1 MRALSAAQVGPEQIA
16 VLGSWQGLAREIST
30 IGGDPRSRLSVWVAG
45 EGNVLAALK
54 AATEHEREAREASA
68 HLAELKKQLG
78 Y

>member
-1 MRALSAAQVGPEQIA
+1 MREISGAHVGVEQIA
-16 VLGSWQGLAREIST
+16 VLASWPGLTREISS

-54 AATEHEREAREASA
+54 TATEHERDAKEASA
-68 HLAELKKQLG
+68 HLAELKNQLG